1 MSDKKQLTQ
10 MSQFSIVREMPGEQK
25 KTVLHNTTVS
35 NAKKQKPSE
44 LKFKIEPIGI
54 QPEDDDDLETCPS
67 RTRSSW
73 PHQIVPWWKPADR
86 YEKPPYSYA
95 TLIAHAILT
104 SKDGRLTLS
113 DIYKWISEVYPYYK
127 RGQKGWQNSI
137 RHNLSLN
144 KKWFIKVDRRPT
156 QAHPGKGGYWTL
168 QVNMEKVFVDN
179 LCQAGGHSRRHHDIG
194 MYSSISTQYYR
205 SSASFETEENQ
216 ESTIQA
222 ACPNIHITRPEDFEI
237 KKTKASSPRHI
248 QEKDSSVPKPDSKN
262 FIIRFN
268 PLDPSLKRKKPSDIK
283 STKRDRFNESEDK
296 EVVSKKRKTTTT
308 TTIDTMAASPYM
320 LSYPSTSYS
329 PTDNVTKPSDM
340 IDKDM
345 LGFNDFWM
353 YDEPDQEPSML
364 LTSSYPMLLD
374 VEAQNILHGLQSTT
388 AQPPVQVINHH
399 PDMKTIDLQ
408 SFSLEKSIHYPN
420 AFAVEEFSDPNSTL
434 FVSDLN
440 SYNMDQYVDFG
451 GNMMS
456 DDIKPSDVLLETEP
470 TMNTYW
476 PETAPTCYFDVH
488 PTTMPFVK
496 YE

>member
-1 MSDKKQLTQ
+1 T
-10 MSQFSIVREMPGEQK
+10 
-25 KTVLHNTTVS
+25 H

-194 MYSSISTQYYR
+194 MYSSLSTQHYR
-205 SSASFETEENQ
+205 ASPDKQ
-216 ESTIQA
+216 EPSPQG
-222 ACPNIHITRPEDFEI
+222 CPNIHITRPEDFET
-237 KKTKASSPRHI
+237 KKNTVRTRP
-248 QEKDSSVPKPDSKN
+248 QEKEEVPKTDPKN

-268 PLDPSLKRKKPSDIK
+268 PLDLKRKTLKS
-283 STKRDRFNESEDK
+283 STKRDRSPEIQTI
-296 EVVSKKRKTTTT
+296 SKKRKPTTTT
-308 TTIDTMAASPYM
+308 TTVDTMAASPYM
-320 LSYPSTSYS
+320 LSYPMSYN
-329 PTDNVTKPSDM
+329 TDNRTKSSL
-340 IDKDM
+340 DKDM

-353 YDEPDQEPSML
+353 YDEPDQEPSLL
-364 LTSSYPMLLD
+364 LTSSYPTMLLD
-374 VEAQNILHGLQSTT
+374 VEAQNILHGLQSTP
-388 AQPPVQVINHH
+388 AQVINHH

-408 SFSLEKSIHYPN
+408 SFSLEKNIHYPN
-420 AFAVEEFSDPNSTL
+420 AFAVEEFSDPNSSL
-434 FVSDLN
+434 FVSDLS

-451 GNMMS
+451 GSMMS
-456 DDIKPSDVLLETEP
+456 DDLPSDVLLENDTL
-470 TMNTYW
+470 NTYW
-476 PETAPTCYFDVH
+476 PETTPCYMFDVNS
-488 PTTMPFVK
+488 TTMPFVK

>member
-1 MSDKKQLTQ
+1 
-10 MSQFSIVREMPGEQK
+10 MPGEQK
-25 KTVLHNTTVS
+25 KSVLHNSTH

-194 MYSSISTQYYR
+194 MYSSLSTQYYR
-205 SSASFETEENQ
+205 SPETEQ
-216 ESTIQA
+216 EQPA
-222 ACPNIHITRPEDFEI
+222 NCPNIHITRPEDFES
-237 KKTKASSPRHI
+237 KKTVRTRP
-248 QEKDSSVPKPDSKN
+248 QEKEEVPKTDPKN

-268 PLDPSLKRKKPSDIK
+268 PLDLKRKTSK
-283 STKRDRFNESEDK
+283 SKRDRSPESQ
-296 EVVSKKRKTTTT
+296 VVTKKRKTTT

-320 LSYPSTSYS
+320 LSYPMSYS
-329 PTDNVTKPSDM
+329 PTKPSDM
-340 IDKDM
+340 IDKEM

-353 YDEPDQEPSML
+353 YDEPDQEPSLL

-374 VEAQNILHGLQSTT
+374 VEAQNILNGLQSTP
-388 AQPPVQVINHH
+388 AQVINHH

-408 SFSLEKSIHYPN
+408 SFSLEKNIHYPH
-420 AFAVEEFSDPNSTL
+420 AFPAEEFSDPNSSL
-434 FVSDLN
+434 FVSDLS

-451 GNMMS
+451 GH
-456 DDIKPSDVLLETEP
+456 DLPSDVLLEND

-476 PETAPTCYFDVH
+476 PETTPCYMFDVNS
-488 PTTMPFVK
+488 TMPFVK